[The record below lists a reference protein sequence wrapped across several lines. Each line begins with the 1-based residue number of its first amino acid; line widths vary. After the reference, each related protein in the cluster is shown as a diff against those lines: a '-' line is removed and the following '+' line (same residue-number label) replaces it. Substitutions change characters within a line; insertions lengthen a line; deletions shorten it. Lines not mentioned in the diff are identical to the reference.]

1 MRQTTRR
8 IALFFCF
15 IFSLAVLSNIAQ
27 GQTLTVLHS
36 FTGGGDG
43 EYPEAGLTMDR
54 AGNFY
59 GTTSEGG
66 PADAGVVFRLSR
78 VGSGRVLTPL
88 YSFGGGADGAYPY
101 GGVVIGP
108 DGGLYG
114 TTSHGG
120 QHGQGTVYRL
130 RPSPVPCHTVICP
143 WEETV
148 LYSFTGGDDGA
159 NPGWGNLVFDR
170 AGNLYGT
177 TVYGGFGGSGVVFEL
192 TPSNGGWT
200 ESVLWYFFEEKG
212 TQPDSGL
219 IFDSSGNL
227 YGTTSAGGSLYRGVV
242 YELWSSGSGW
252 TETVL
257 ASNQFGSSGLCGGV
271 VMDGQGNLFGAA
283 GCNGPGGVF
292 ELTPSI
298 GAWTFNVLYTFANGA
313 GPFGSP
319 TLDAAGNVYGTSNG
333 TGLNNQG
340 EVYKLTPSS
349 RGWTYTSVSFDSS
362 NGSFPRGSV
371 ILDAAGNIYGTT
383 VSGGDGA
390 CNVGGITGCGVVWE
404 ITP

>member
-192 TPSNGGWT
+192 TPSNGHLLATLKAFRFSDDQHEGHRGEWT
-200 ESVLWYFFEEKG
+200 HTRMRRQSLCFRVLFNF
-212 TQPDSGL
+212 P
-219 IFDSSGNL
+219 L
-227 YGTTSAGGSLYRGVV
+227 YP
-242 YELWSSGSGW
+242 
-252 TETVL
+252 L
-257 ASNQFGSSGLCGGV
+257 A
-271 VMDGQGNLFGAA
+271 
-283 GCNGPGGVF
+283 
-292 ELTPSI
+292 
-298 GAWTFNVLYTFANGA
+298 
-313 GPFGSP
+313 
-319 TLDAAGNVYGTSNG
+319 
-333 TGLNNQG
+333 
-340 EVYKLTPSS
+340 
-349 RGWTYTSVSFDSS
+349 
-362 NGSFPRGSV
+362 
-371 ILDAAGNIYGTT
+371 
-383 VSGGDGA
+383 
-390 CNVGGITGCGVVWE
+390 
-404 ITP
+404 